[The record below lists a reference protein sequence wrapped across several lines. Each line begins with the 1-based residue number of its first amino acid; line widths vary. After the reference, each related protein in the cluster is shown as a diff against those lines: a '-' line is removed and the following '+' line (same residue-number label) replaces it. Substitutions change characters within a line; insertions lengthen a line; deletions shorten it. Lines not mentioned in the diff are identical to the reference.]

1 MLWLFEGGKYNT
13 HKAEGKKHFTDT
25 KGDDL
30 CAVQPNWSL
39 MRTCADFVKVTCADF
54 TLKDLA

>member
-25 KGDDL
+25 KGNDL

-39 MRTCADFVKVTCADF
+39 MRNVKVTCADF